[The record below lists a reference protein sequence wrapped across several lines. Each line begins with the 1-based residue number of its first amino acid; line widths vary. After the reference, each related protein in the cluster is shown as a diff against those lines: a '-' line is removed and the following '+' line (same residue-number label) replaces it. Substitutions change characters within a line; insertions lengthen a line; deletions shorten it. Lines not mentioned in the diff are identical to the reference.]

1 MQTLV
6 VLTADSAS
14 VLVLYVRLK
23 NRRALEDMRE
33 LRRQLLGTLKST
45 SGIDPRQSREVVLED
60 LRVIED
66 DPSSFGRHPGRHPR
80 TSGVERLGEIK
91 ARQWANWFGDFLSVD
106 VKTPPA

>member
-1 MQTLV
+1 M
-6 VLTADSAS
+6 
-14 VLVLYVRLK
+14 
-23 NRRALEDMRE
+23 
-33 LRRQLLGTLKST
+33 
-45 SGIDPRQSREVVLED
+45 
-60 LRVIED
+60 IED